1 MHVVHGEAVQDS
13 MALSTAG
20 IDFIEESSTSP
31 RFYDPDSSSSGD
43 QVNSNDLFTT
53 SDYSSGMLSAPCAD
67 YFSFGPDWDIGTLDF
82 SFIQAQF
89 ELGDANTTPGDVSDS
104 CQDTLIPLVS
114 GSKNVALSD
123 IWEPKNHEHNEMER
137 QNLAIF
143 EKSQFSKE
151 VGAAISAPPNSSRI
165 LDYFGFDF
173 SRAKATPAESLIY
186 NNDAEDLGDKTVL
199 PLSDYKS
206 KYGSA
211 WHFFHRVDL
220 HDELRKLA
228 TEPTPSRKGFA
239 RLHLATPVSSV
250 DLDGT
255 VHFPDGTTVKKDL
268 VVAADGVRSSF
279 ISTVLGEEIPSQHF
293 MTMTRLLLPTEHMT
307 HDADTNAFF
316 KGGSNSI
323 RVLRVDDGSLV
334 TYGCRNGA
342 LQNIAFMYPAEHLK
356 DATVNNGSKT
366 DAHSGGFLKKYPA
379 FIQSLASKA
388 SGIGEWKLL
397 TRKPLDR
404 FARGRLAII
413 GDAAHPMPPLRAQG
427 ASMAIEDAAALGVL
441 MSRLTTLEDIPTRL
455 EMFNDL
461 RVKRAATVQLMSSQ
475 HKWDPKKVPEEYV
488 HYFGEDIP
496 QNDVDLERC
505 SCDHNVMKEAFK
517 MLQKED

>member
-1 MHVVHGEAVQDS
+1 MHVVHGGAVQDS
-13 MALSTAG
+13 MASSTPG
-20 IDFIEESSTSP
+20 IDLTEESSTSP
-31 RFYDPDSSSSGD
+31 RFNDPDSSSSGD
-43 QVNSNDLFTT
+43 QVISTDPFTASN
-53 SDYSSGMLSAPCAD
+53 YPSGMLSAPCAD
-67 YFSFGPDWDIGTLDF
+67 YFSFGPDWDIGTLDY

-89 ELGDANTTPGDVSDS
+89 ELGDANMITGDVSDS
-104 CQDTLIPLVS
+104 CQDSLVS
-114 GSKNVALSD
+114 LVSESQV
-123 IWEPKNHEHNEMER
+123 
-137 QNLAIF
+137 F

-173 SRAKATPAESLIY
+173 SRAKATPAESLVY

-199 PLSDYKS
+199 SLLDYKS
-206 KYGSA
+206 KYGFA

-239 RLHLATPVSSV
+239 RLHLATPVSSI

-255 VHFPDGTTVKKDL
+255 IHFPDGTTVKKDL

-293 MTMTRLLLPTEHMT
+293 MTMTRLLLPTEQMAN
-307 HDADTNAFF
+307 DADTNAFF
-316 KGGSNSI
+316 KGGYNSI

-342 LQNIAFMYPAEHLK
+342 LQNIAFMYPAE
-356 DATVNNGSKT
+356 DAAVNNEEKT
-366 DAHSGGFLKKYPA
+366 DTHPGGFLKKYPA

-388 SGIGEWKLL
+388 SGIGEWRLL

-404 FARGRLAII
+404 FARGRLAVI

-427 ASMAIEDAAALGVL
+427 ASMAIEDAAALGVFL
-441 MSRLTTLEDIPTRL
+441 SRLTTLEDIPTRL

-475 HKWDPKKVPEEYV
+475 HKWDPRKIPAEYV

-505 SCDHNVMKEAFK
+505 SCDHNVIKEAFR
-517 MLQKED
+517 MLQKKDEGKLSPAWDAQKAENATIALL

>member
-1 MHVVHGEAVQDS
+1 MAPINQPGLPPRGTLTPKDS
-13 MALSTAG
+13 HKNMRVGIVGAG
-20 IDFIEESSTSP
+20 IGGLMAAI
-31 RFYDPDSSSSGD
+31 
-43 QVNSNDLFTT
+43 
-53 SDYSSGMLSAPCAD
+53 
-67 YFSFGPDWDIGTLDF
+67 TLL
-82 SFIQAQF
+82 
-89 ELGDANTTPGDVSDS
+89 EGG
-104 CQDTLIPLVS
+104 
-114 GSKNVALSD
+114 
-123 IWEPKNHEHNEMER
+123 HEVEV
-137 QNLAIF
+137 F

-173 SRAKATPAESLIY
+173 SRAKATPAESLVY

-199 PLSDYKS
+199 SLLDYKS
-206 KYGSA
+206 KYGFA

-239 RLHLATPVSSV
+239 RLHLATPVSSI

-255 VHFPDGTTVKKDL
+255 IHFPDGTTVKKDL

-293 MTMTRLLLPTEHMT
+293 MTMTRLLLPTEQMAN
-307 HDADTNAFF
+307 DADTNAFF
-316 KGGSNSI
+316 KGGYNSI

-342 LQNIAFMYPAEHLK
+342 LQNIAFMYPAE
-356 DATVNNGSKT
+356 DAAVNNEEKT
-366 DAHSGGFLKKYPA
+366 DTHPGGFLKKYPA

-388 SGIGEWKLL
+388 SGIGEWRLL

-404 FARGRLAII
+404 FARGRLAVI

-427 ASMAIEDAAALGVL
+427 ASMAIEDAAALGVFL
-441 MSRLTTLEDIPTRL
+441 SRLTTLEDIPTRL

-475 HKWDPKKVPEEYV
+475 HKWDPRKIPAEYV

-505 SCDHNVMKEAFK
+505 SCDHNVIKEAFR
-517 MLQKED
+517 MLQKKDEGKLSPAWDAQKAENATIALL